1 MKDRSE
7 GYVWRREVG
16 GRWDNPA
23 VPARSLIER
32 PDVPALSSAK
42 TAAKLDRI
50 TVGDRPGLCQTASVG
65 SRRRSM
71 DTSTAS
77 PHRTL
82 VAIPAYNE
90 AATIRNV
97 VERVRLNLP
106 HCDLVVVNDGSTD
119 ATATPSREPGQPSSS
134 TCAISDT
141 VEPFK
146 PQCSTRN
153 APITIGWS
161 RSTRT
166 ASTTRRR
173 SARCW
178 RNLTAGSG
186 IC

>member
-1 MKDRSE
+1 M
-7 GYVWRREVG
+7 
-16 GRWDNPA
+16 
-23 VPARSLIER
+23 
-32 PDVPALSSAK
+32 K
-42 TAAKLDRI
+42 TAGQLDWI

-119 ATATPSREPGQPSSS
+119 ATATALAG
-134 TCAISDT
+134 TGAT
-141 VEPFK
+141 VVEHL
-146 PQCSTRN
+146 C
-153 APITIGWS
+153 
-161 RSTRT
+161 
-166 ASTTRRR
+166 
-173 SARCW
+173 
-178 RNLTAGSG
+178 NLDQLPPT
-186 IC
+186 